1 MEFDLENANVAM
13 FISFFIFYFS
23 KIVLKDLEIACLM
36 EQSPIM
42 AI

>member
-13 FISFFIFYFS
+13 FISFFIYFS